1 MLDSLLGCFEGARK
15 GICDGMSVGCLVGLD
30 DRNIRGFKLGAD
42 IGNAVGN
49 ICGCCVGRRFKGR
62 TVGRDEGCLV
72 GHAKGCLEGK
82 DGRCL
87 GWWNC
92 WKGRRF

>member
-1 MLDSLLGCFEGARK
+1 
-15 GICDGMSVGCLVGLD
+15 MSVGCLVGLD

-62 TVGRDEGCLV
+62 TVGRNEGCLV
-72 GHAKGCLEGK
+72 GHAKGCLEGVVTGSM
-82 DGRCL
+82 DGAWVGGTVGKEEGFNL
-87 GWWNC
+87 G
-92 WKGRRF
+92 